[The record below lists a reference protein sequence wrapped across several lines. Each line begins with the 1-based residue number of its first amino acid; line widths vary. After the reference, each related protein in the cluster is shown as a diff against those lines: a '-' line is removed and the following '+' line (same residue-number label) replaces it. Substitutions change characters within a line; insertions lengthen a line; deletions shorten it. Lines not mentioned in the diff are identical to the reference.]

1 MAVSNDFLE
10 YIRDQLR
17 EWGQISVR
25 RMFGGAGLY
34 RDGKMFGLVADD
46 VIYLKVDDTNR
57 EKYEAAGSGPLKP
70 FKDQNTVLSFYEVP
84 PDIFESPVELI
95 EWADE
100 SLAIQKKAQHK

>member
-1 MAVSNDFLE
+1 MSVSNEFLE

-17 EWGQISVR
+17 EWGDVSVR

-46 VIYLKVDDTNR
+46 VVYLKVDKTNR

-70 FKDQNTVLSFYEVP
+70 FDDHKTVLSFYEVP
-84 PDIFESPVELI
+84 PDIFESPVEFM
-95 EWADE
+95 EWVDE
-100 SLAIQKKAQHK
+100 SLTIQKKRK